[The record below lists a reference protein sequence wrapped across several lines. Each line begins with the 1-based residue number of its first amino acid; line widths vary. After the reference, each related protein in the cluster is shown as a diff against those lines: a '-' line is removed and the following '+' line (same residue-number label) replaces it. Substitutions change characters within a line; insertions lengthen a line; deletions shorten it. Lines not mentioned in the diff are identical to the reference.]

1 MDRFALHQVAV
12 RPESESLIFLEQSL
26 AQIVLCANRSERFY
40 IMLVYNGVPELAY
53 ECQGQG
59 QVNNGH
65 YTKNEEE
72 EARDASFMSH
82 FQLMLQR

>member
-1 MDRFALHQVAV
+1 MLLYNRVPD
-12 RPESESLIFLEQSL
+12 
-26 AQIVLCANRSERFY
+26 IV
-40 IMLVYNGVPELAY
+40 Y

-72 EARDASFMSH
+72 EARDTSSMD
-82 FQLMLQR
+82 